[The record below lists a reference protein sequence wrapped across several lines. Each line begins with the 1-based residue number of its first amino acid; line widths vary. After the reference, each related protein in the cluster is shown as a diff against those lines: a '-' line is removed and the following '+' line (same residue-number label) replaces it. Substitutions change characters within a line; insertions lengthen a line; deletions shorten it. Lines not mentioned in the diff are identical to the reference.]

1 MSSWIQKYVLR
12 GNILFARRKDYR
24 PLYDRLV
31 ESLRPL
37 QHRWE
42 SAEGVVALTF
52 DDGPSEWTIPIL
64 ELLSRHDSRGTFFV
78 VGRHITKQHEATLR
92 RVVAAGG
99 ELGNHS
105 FTHPANIGELP
116 VAELREELHATS
128 ERIGAVIESR
138 PRFWRAPHFRSN
150 LKARTVAAGLGLR
163 EAGAS
168 VIPADYQ
175 WSAEQTAAFVLD
187 ALRSGDV
194 VDLHDG
200 RPIDEP
206 VEASATSR
214 EATVQA
220 LAIILEGMEE
230 RGLRSVALS
239 ELLEAPTLPDATP

>member
-1 MSSWIQKYVLR
+1 
-12 GNILFARRKDYR
+12 
-24 PLYDRLV
+24 V

-64 ELLSRHDSRGTFFV
+64 DLLSRHNSKGTFFV
-78 VGRHITKQHEATLR
+78 VGRHITEEHEATLR

-105 FTHPANIGELP
+105 FTHPVNIGELP
-116 VAELREELHATS
+116 VAELRDELHATS
-128 ERIGAVIESR
+128 ARIEAVIDSR

-150 LKARTVAAGLGLR
+150 LKARAVAAGLGLR

-168 VIPADYQ
+168 VIPADYR
-175 WSAEQTAAFVLD
+175 WPAEQTAAFVLD

-200 RPIDEP
+200 RPVDEQA
-206 VEASATSR
+206 EASAAHR
-214 EATVQA
+214 EATVHA
-220 LAIILEGMEE
+220 LSIILEGMEE
-230 RGLRSVALS
+230 RGLRSIALS
-239 ELLEAPTLPDATP
+239 ELAGFPTLPDATQ

>member
-1 MSSWIQKYVLR
+1 
-12 GNILFARRKDYR
+12 
-24 PLYDRLV
+24 V

-42 SAEGVVALTF
+42 SAKGVVALTF

-64 ELLSRHDSRGTFFV
+64 DLLSRHDSRATFFV
-78 VGRHITKQHEATLR
+78 IGRHITEEHEATLR
-92 RVVAAGG
+92 RVVGAGG

-105 FTHPANIGELP
+105 FTHPANIGALP
-116 VAELREELHATS
+116 VAELRNELHATS
-128 ERIGAVIESR
+128 ERIEAVTESV
-138 PRFWRAPHFRSN
+138 PQFWRAPHFRSN

-200 RPIDEP
+200 RPVAEP
-206 VEASATSR
+206 VEASAAGR
-214 EATVQA
+214 EATA
-220 LAIILEGMEE
+220 LALSIILEGMKE
-230 RGLRSVALS
+230 RGLRSITLS
-239 ELLEAPTLPDATP
+239 ELARVPTMPGATP